1 MEIIDGAR
9 CFQVMLPM
17 RDGVRLNT
25 FVFLPERGGP
35 RYPVIMQ
42 RTPYGITSP
51 EGQNVTDCT
60 KGWLPD
66 AKAPLRGSLLRGWR
80 EIVRR
85 GYAAVYQDT
94 RGRYGSEGVDHVY
107 GDDAADGYDTLEWL
121 SLIHISEPTRPY

>member
-1 MEIIDGAR
+1 MSALGDKTELLDTVGPDDPLKKRALMQIIDGAR

-17 RDGVRLNT
+17 RDGIRLNT
-25 FVFLPERGGP
+25 FVFLPESGGP

-66 AKAPLRGSLLRGWR
+66 SKAPLRGSLLRGWR
-80 EIVRR
+80 EM
-85 GYAAVYQDT
+85 
-94 RGRYGSEGVDHVY
+94 
-107 GDDAADGYDTLEWL
+107 
-121 SLIHISEPTRPY
+121 

>member
-1 MEIIDGAR
+1 MEVVDGAR

-25 FVFLPERGGP
+25 FVFLPKRGGP
-35 RYPVIMQ
+35 GYPVIVQ

-94 RGRYGSEGVDHVY
+94 RGRYGFQLCCGIT
-107 GDDAADGYDTLEWL
+107 A
-121 SLIHISEPTRPY
+121 